1 MLAAMHV
8 LVVEDQ
14 DAIRRMIEALMTARG
29 HTVTVASSGPRA
41 LEAALASRP
50 DVVLLDVNLPGGLD
64 GLEVC
69 RRLQADPAT
78 TGVTVVMISAMDDTE
93 TRDSALAAGAVAY
106 YTKPFSPTA
115 LLKFFDALA
124 HKQKSEG

>member
-1 MLAAMHV
+1 MLRTMHV

-29 HTVTVASSGPRA
+29 HTVTVASNGPRA

-78 TGVTVVMISAMDDTE
+78 AGVTIIMISAMDDTE
-93 TRDSALAAGAVAY
+93 TRDRALAAGAVAY

-115 LLKFFDALA
+115 LLKSLDGIA
-124 HKQKSEG
+124 KQKSE

>member
-1 MLAAMHV
+1 MNV

-29 HTVTVASSGPRA
+29 HTVASAPTGPKA
-41 LEAALASRP
+41 LEMALQRHP

-64 GLEVC
+64 GIEVC
-69 RRLQADPAT
+69 RRLRT
-78 TGVTVVMISAMDDTE
+78 TPETSAAMIVMISAMDDAE
-93 TRDSALAAGAVAY
+93 TRGRAFEAGAIAY

-115 LLKFFDALA
+115 LLKEIDGLTLKHA
-124 HKQKSEG
+124 QKG